1 MNNIFFS
8 LLLILIFSI
17 KSLNANEN
25 KVVFIDMDLLFKD
38 SIVGL
43 SINKQINDFNKKKQ
57 KQINILENEIKKEN
71 ELINSQKNILS
82 DEEVK
87 KKIEVF
93 NEKLKKYNSQIQ
105 NNQKILNEARMSASN
120 KVLDELKPILSEYSN
135 KNSISLILQ
144 KKNLII
150 GKNDLDITKDII
162 EILNKK
168 IKSIKIDF

>member
-1 MNNIFFS
+1 
-8 LLLILIFSI
+8 
-17 KSLNANEN
+17 
-25 KVVFIDMDLLFKD
+25 
-38 SIVGL
+38 
-43 SINKQINDFNKKKQ
+43 
-57 KQINILENEIKKEN
+57 
-71 ELINSQKNILS
+71 
-82 DEEVK
+82 
-87 KKIEVF
+87 
-93 NEKLKKYNSQIQ
+93 
-105 NNQKILNEARMSASN
+105 MSASN

>member
-1 MNNIFFS
+1 MNKIFFS

-144 KKNLII
+144 KKTL
-150 GKNDLDITKDII
+150 L
-162 EILNKK
+162 
-168 IKSIKIDF
+168 